1 MNRISAP
8 ILVLSLA
15 ASSLPAAAAKISRSD
30 LKAVLDNNPELVF
43 DVIQDHP
50 KEFMAVFQKAY
61 QTEMMRQREK
71 QSQEDQKKTA
81 EAIKHPLQPEIH
93 SWSMTEGNPKAK
105 YTLVEY
111 SDFQCPYCSRAEE
124 TVDALRAKYGND
136 MRLVYKNNPLPMHP
150 NAMPAAEWFYAAALQ
165 SRPKA
170 WKLHDAFFKHQSELG
185 EDFYKKTAKTLGLDV
200 AKLEK
205 DAQSSKVKD
214 RIEQDMA
221 EAKKFGLMG
230 TPGFL
235 INGVPVAGAYPLD
248 YFVNLIGKIDA
259 ARAGNKS

>member
-1 MNRISAP
+1 MKKLSAP
-8 ILVLSLA
+8 IVGLA
-15 ASSLPAAAAKISRSD
+15 LAVWSLPAAAAKISRAD
-30 LKAVLDNNPELVF
+30 LKAVLDDNPDLIF
-43 DVIQDHP
+43 NVIQDHP

-61 QTEMMRQREK
+61 QQEMMRQREQQAEEEK
-71 QSQEDQKKTA
+71 KKTA
-81 EAIKHPLQPEIH
+81 EAIKHPLQPAIN
-93 SWSMTEGNPKAK
+93 SWSLIEGNPKAK

-111 SDFQCPYCSRAEE
+111 SDFQCPYCSRAEQ

-136 MRLVYKNNPLPMHP
+136 MRLIYKNNPLPMHP

-165 SRPKA
+165 SRKKA
-170 WKLHDAFFKHQSELG
+170 WKLHDAFFKHQTELG

-214 RIEQDMA
+214 RIAQDMA

-248 YFVNLIGKIDA
+248 YFVELIGKIDA